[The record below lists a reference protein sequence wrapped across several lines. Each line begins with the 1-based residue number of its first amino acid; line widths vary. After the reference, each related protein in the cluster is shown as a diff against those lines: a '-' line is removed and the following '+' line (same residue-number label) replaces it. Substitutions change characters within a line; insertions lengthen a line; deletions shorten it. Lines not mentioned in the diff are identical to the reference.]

1 MIIMNVLRKL
11 FTKMIY
17 LNRIDVSEGTDFNE
31 ASASEERII
40 WHYWYFLD
48 KGFKF
53 QPAVC
58 NWFHDVLMMS
68 MSLNNIAILDIYSV
82 DYRCII
88 AGISKS
94 EAMKLLKNADLS
106 EKIGRLQEMTF
117 LNIFKNK

>member
-1 MIIMNVLRKL
+1 
-11 FTKMIY
+11 
-17 LNRIDVSEGTDFNE
+17 
-31 ASASEERII
+31 
-40 WHYWYFLD
+40 
-48 KGFKF
+48 
-53 QPAVC
+53 
-58 NWFHDVLMMS
+58 

>member
-1 MIIMNVLRKL
+1 
-11 FTKMIY
+11 MIY
-17 LNRIDVSEGTDFNE
+17 LNRIDVSLSTDVNE

-48 KGFKF
+48 KEFKF

-58 NWFHDVLMMS
+58 NWFHDVLMMP
-68 MSLNNIAILDIYSV
+68 MSLTNIDILDIYSV

-88 AGISKS
+88 ARISKS
-94 EAMKLLKNADLS
+94 EAMNLLKNADLS

-117 LNIFKNK
+117 FNIFKNE